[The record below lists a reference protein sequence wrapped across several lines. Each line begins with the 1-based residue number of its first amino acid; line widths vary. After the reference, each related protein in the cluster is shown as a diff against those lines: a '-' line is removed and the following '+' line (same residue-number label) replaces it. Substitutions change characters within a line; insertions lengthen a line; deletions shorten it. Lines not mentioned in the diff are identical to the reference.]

1 MIESPHMTKLPQ
13 ESPGRILVVDD
24 DPVLRA
30 MLEAAFQEIG
40 LEIILAENGARA
52 MDTLLGLKSRAELP
66 DVVVTDIQ
74 MPEMSGL
81 ELLERMA
88 ERSIQVPAIAMTAVG
103 DKEMVV
109 KLLRLGVEEFVDK
122 PFVMKDMQER
132 ATEILRRNR
141 SRLGQ
146 AGLEIAFE
154 GQHVR
159 LDKDPN
165 EARKILD
172 KMRDRVDSIA
182 ATGKGRIQLPP
193 QTEHLQ
199 LAWKMRETKE
209 FGGQLVASLTH
220 PDRFELLLAQPSGH
234 DAAALQTS
242 SMIQLIFHASIT
254 ATTPCEEF
262 LRVLGGILYQQPK
275 QPLVRAAM
283 LRFDY
288 IRSTLEIACAGHPSP
303 ILVPHAGTA
312 GSIAGDT
319 GNELGPS
326 PAPQITGCTIAIA
339 PADRIV
345 IPCPW
350 MPLLSKTHAPT
361 GAQLHLG
368 AEGIVEFAQQSRN
381 MGLAGMVDSIWEKS
395 MEFSHWNTPEDLL
408 LIGLELAA
416 RGTGSSR
423 ESAG

>member
-1 MIESPHMTKLPQ
+1 MIESTHMTKPPH
-13 ESPGRILVVDD
+13 ESPSRILVVDD

-30 MLEAAFQEIG
+30 MLEAAFQESG
-40 LEIILAENGARA
+40 QVTVLAENGARA
-52 MDTLLGLKSRAELP
+52 MDALLGFKSRDELP

-88 ERSIQVPAIAMTAVG
+88 EQAIQVPAIAMTAVG

-122 PFVMKDMQER
+122 PFAMGDMQER
-132 ATEILRRNR
+132 VGRILRRNR
-141 SRLGQ
+141 SRLGR
-146 AGLEIAFE
+146 AGLEISFE
-154 GQHVR
+154 GQRVR
-159 LDKDPN
+159 LDKEPN

-182 ATGKGRIQLPP
+182 ATEKGRVQLPSR
-193 QTEHLQ
+193 TEHLQ
-199 LAWKMRETKE
+199 LAWKMRETRE
-209 FGGQLVASLTH
+209 FGGQLAASLSH
-220 PDRFELLLAQPSGH
+220 PDRFELLLAQPNGH
-234 DAAALQTS
+234 DAAALQMS
-242 SMIQLIFHASIT
+242 SMIRLIFNASVA

-288 IRSTLEIACAGHPSP
+288 IRSTLEVACAGHPSP
-303 ILVPHAGTA
+303 ILVPHAGTVNGIVA
-312 GSIAGDT
+312 DI
-319 GNELGPS
+319 GNELGPF
-326 PAPQITGCTIAIA
+326 PAPRIATATIELTAT
-339 PADRIV
+339 DRV
-345 IPCPW
+345 VVPCPW

-368 AEGIVEFAQQSRN
+368 PEGIAEFAQQSRN
-381 MGLAGMVDSIWEKS
+381 MGLAGMVDSIWEQS
-395 MEFSHWNTPEDLL
+395 MEFSHWNAPEDLF
-408 LIGLELAA
+408 LIGIELAA
-416 RGTGSSR
+416 RGAGSSR
-423 ESAG
+423 EPAG